1 MDLRVDELLR
11 KGSRMNEKNS
21 QKAVNIKNKNIFSRI
36 GAIREIIIFG
46 LTVALFIVL
55 FFTTKGI
62 MFSLES
68 LKIIFVAVSE
78 LGLAAIG
85 VTILMISGEF
95 DLSVGSISAMAA
107 LVAAKLYL
115 SGINPFL
122 ALVGALIV
130 GMVMSGF
137 NGFIT
142 VKFKLPSFIVT
153 LATMIGFR
161 GLIYVIT
168 EGRPQGFRV
177 FQTHP
182 VFHKFLAGE
191 LWAIPVPLIWLIVAT
206 IIVALILNYHRFG
219 NHVFA
224 VGGNK
229 ETARAMGINTD
240 KTKIIC
246 FMIAGFL
253 SALSGVMRVTRVRSF
268 HSLQGDQIAL
278 LAIAAAVI
286 GGTLLTGG
294 VGTIVGAVLGT
305 LVIVLVEYGLIMS
318 GIGAYIYNV
327 VLGGVIIVVV
337 ILNNVIEQ
345 RRK

>member
-1 MDLRVDELLR
+1 
-11 KGSRMNEKNS
+11 MNEKNS
-21 QKAVNIKNKNIFSRI
+21 PKVVNIENKSLFGRI

-46 LTVALFIVL
+46 LTIALFIVF

-62 MFSLES
+62 MFSIAS

-85 VTILMISGEF
+85 VTMLMISGEF
-95 DLSVGSISAMAA
+95 DLSVGSISAMGA
-107 LVAAKLYL
+107 LIAAKLYQFGL
-115 SGINPFL
+115 NPFL
-122 ALVGALIV
+122 TLVIALILGV
-130 GMVMSGF
+130 VLGGF

-153 LATMIGFR
+153 LATMIGYR

-168 EGRPQGFRV
+168 EGVPIGFRV

-191 LWAIPVPLIWLIVAT
+191 LWAIPVPLIWLVIAT
-206 IIVALILNYHRFG
+206 TIVALILNYHRFG
-219 NHVFA
+219 NHIFA

-240 KTKIIC
+240 KIKIIC
-246 FMIAGFL
+246 FMVAGML
-253 SALSGVMRVTRVRSF
+253 AALTGVIRLTRVRSF

-294 VGTIVGAVLGT
+294 VGTIIGAVLGT
-305 LVIVLVEYGLIMS
+305 IVIVLVEYGLIMS
-318 GIGAYIYNV
+318 GIGAYMYNV

>member
-1 MDLRVDELLR
+1 
-11 KGSRMNEKNS
+11 MNEKNS
-21 QKAVNIKNKNIFSRI
+21 PKVVNIKNKNLFSRI
-36 GAIREIIIFG
+36 GAIREVIIFL
-46 LTVALFIVL
+46 LTLGLFIV
-55 FFTTKGI
+55 FFITTKGI
-62 MFSLES
+62 IFSADS

-85 VTILMISGEF
+85 VTMLMISGEF
-95 DLSVGSISAMAA
+95 DLSVGSISAMGA
-107 LVAAKLYL
+107 LVAAKLYQL
-115 SGINPFL
+115 GLNPFL
-122 ALVGALIV
+122 TLAIAIIV
-130 GMVMSGF
+130 GIVLGCF
-137 NGFIT
+137 NGLIT

-168 EGRPQGFRV
+168 EGVPIGFKV
-177 FQTHP
+177 FETHP
-182 VFHKFLAGE
+182 AFYKFLTGQ
-191 LWAIPVPLIWLIVAT
+191 LGVIPIPLIWLVVIM
-206 IIVALILNYHRFG
+206 IIITLFLNYQKFG
-219 NHVFA
+219 NHVLA

-240 KTKIIC
+240 KVKIIC
-246 FMIAGFL
+246 FMVAGML
-253 SALSGVMRVTRVRSF
+253 AALTGVMRLTRVRSF

-294 VGTIVGAVLGT
+294 VGTIIGAVLGT
-305 LVIVLVEYGLIMS
+305 IVIVLVEYGLIMS
-318 GIGAYIYNV
+318 GIGAYMYNV
-327 VLGGVIIVVV
+327 VLGGVIIAVV

>member
-1 MDLRVDELLR
+1 MRVNELLL
-11 KGSRMNEKNS
+11 KGGRMNERNYPKV
-21 QKAVNIKNKNIFSRI
+21 VNIKNKNLFSRI
-36 GAIREIIIFG
+36 GAIREIIIFV
-46 LTVALFIVL
+46 LTIALFIVF

-62 MFSLES
+62 MFSIEA

-78 LGLAAIG
+78 LGLAVIG
-85 VTILMISGEF
+85 VTMLMISGEF
-95 DLSVGSISAMAA
+95 DLSVGSISAMGA
-107 LVAAKLYL
+107 LVAAKLYQL
-115 SGINPFL
+115 GLNPFL
-122 ALVGALIV
+122 VLVIALIV
-130 GMVMSGF
+130 GITLGGF

-168 EGRPQGFRV
+168 EGVPIGFRV
-177 FQTHP
+177 FETHP
-182 VFHKFLAGE
+182 AFYKFLTGV
-191 LWAIPVPLIWLIVAT
+191 LGVIPVPLIWLVIIT
-206 IIVALILNYHRFG
+206 IIIALILNYHKFG

-240 KTKIIC
+240 KIKIIC
-246 FMIAGFL
+246 FMIAGML
-253 SALSGVMRVTRVRSF
+253 SALTGVMRVTRVRSF

-294 VGTIVGAVLGT
+294 MGTIIGAVLGT
-305 LVIVLVEYGLIMS
+305 IVIVLVEYGLIMS
-318 GIGAYIYNV
+318 GIGAYMYNV

-337 ILNNVIEQ
+337 ILNNVIGQ

>member
-1 MDLRVDELLR
+1 
-11 KGSRMNEKNS
+11 MNEKNS
-21 QKAVNIKNKNIFSRI
+21 QKAVDIKNKNVFSRI

-46 LTVALFIVL
+46 LTASLFVI
-55 FFTTKGI
+55 FYFTTKGI
-62 MFSLES
+62 MFSIDA
-68 LKIIFVAVSE
+68 LKIIFVGVSE

-85 VTILMISGEF
+85 VTMLMISGEF
-95 DLSVGSISAMAA
+95 DLSIGSISAMGA

-115 SGINPFL
+115 LGLNPFL
-122 ALVGALIV
+122 TLVIAIIV
-130 GMVMSGF
+130 GIVLGGF

-153 LATMIGFR
+153 LATMLGFR

-168 EGRPQGFRV
+168 EGVPIPFKV
-177 FQTHP
+177 FATNP
-182 VFHKFLAGE
+182 AFTKFLTGD
-191 LWAIPVPLIWLIVAT
+191 LGVIPIPLIWLVVAT
-206 IIVALILNYHRFG
+206 AIITLILKNHRFG

-240 KTKIIC
+240 KVKIIC
-246 FMIAGFL
+246 FMISGMLA
-253 SALSGVMRVTRVRSF
+253 ALTGVMRVTRVRSF
-268 HSLQGDQIAL
+268 HSLQGEDIAL

-286 GGTLLTGG
+286 GGTLLSGG
-294 VGTIVGAVLGT
+294 VGTIIGTVLGT
-305 LVIVLVEYGLIMS
+305 IVIVLVDYGIIMS
-318 GIGAYIYNV
+318 GINAYMYNV
-327 VLGGVIIVVV
+327 VLGGVIIAVV

>member
-1 MDLRVDELLR
+1 
-11 KGSRMNEKNS
+11 MNEKNS
-21 QKAVNIKNKNIFSRI
+21 PQEINIKNKNIFGKI

-46 LTVALFIVL
+46 LTLALFLVF
-55 FFTTKGI
+55 FFTTRGV
-62 MFSLES
+62 MFNVQSLQ
-68 LKIIFVAVSE
+68 IIFVAVSE
-78 LGLAAIG
+78 LGLVAIG
-85 VTILMISGEF
+85 ITMLMISGEF
-95 DLSVGSISAMAA
+95 DLSVGSISAMGA

-115 SGINPFL
+115 SGMNPFIACVIATVVGV
-122 ALVGALIV
+122 ALG
-130 GMVMSGF
+130 GF
-137 NGFIT
+137 NGLIT

-161 GLIYVIT
+161 GLIYVTT
-168 EGRPQGFRV
+168 EGVPVGFKV
-177 FQTHP
+177 FDTHP
-182 VFHKFLAGE
+182 FFAKFLGGK
-191 LWAIPVPLIWLIVAT
+191 LGPIPVPLIWLTVIT

-240 KTKIIC
+240 KIKILC
-246 FMIAGFL
+246 FMISGFL
-253 SALSGVMRVTRVRSF
+253 AAFAGVMRVTRVRSF
-268 HSLQGDQIAL
+268 HSLQGDQVAL

-294 VGTIVGAVLGT
+294 VGTIIGAVLGT

-318 GIGAYIYNV
+318 GVGAYMYNV
-327 VLGGVIIVVV
+327 VLGGVIISVV
-337 ILNNVIEQ
+337 ILNNVFEQ